1 LRRPDPDPPVI
12 PLWLK
17 LAYTAM
23 AAAILIVYWFRYG
36 PANYLWLSDVALIL
50 LVPALWLES
59 ALLTSVVAAGTL
71 ALELFWVVDLLAR
84 LLFGHRSQG
93 LTGYM
98 FDTGR
103 PAWLRGL
110 SLYHLVLPALT
121 LWMLFVLGYDTHAMP
136 AMLVLGWIVLAASW
150 RFTDPDRNINW
161 VHGFGGGPRTTRAP
175 ASRLLALMCAYP
187 LLVWLPTHL
196 ALTWLFGKL

>member
-1 LRRPDPDPPVI
+1 MF

-17 LAYTAM
+17 LAYSAM
-23 AAAILIVYWFRYG
+23 AAGILIAYWFRYG
-36 PANYLWLSDVALIL
+36 PTNYLWLSDVALIL

-59 ALLTSVVAAGTL
+59 ALLTSIVAVGTL

-84 LLFGHRSQG
+84 LMLGHRSQG

-98 FDTGR
+98 FDARR
-103 PAWLRGL
+103 PPWLRGL
-110 SLYHLVLPALT
+110 SLFHLVLPALT
-121 LWMLFVLGYDTHAMP
+121 IWMLFILGYDSRALP

-161 VHGFGGGPRTTRAP
+161 VHGFGGGARTARAP
-175 ASRLLALMCAYP
+175 AGRLLALMCAYP
-187 LLVWLPTHL
+187 LLVWLPTHALL
-196 ALTWLFGKL
+196 AWLFPAV

>member
-1 LRRPDPDPPVI
+1 MF

-23 AAAILIVYWFRYG
+23 AAAVLIVYWFRYG

-59 ALLTSVVAAGTL
+59 ALLASVVAVGTL

-98 FDTGR
+98 FDAR
-103 PAWLRGL
+103 LPYWLRGL
-110 SLYHLVLPALT
+110 SLFHLVLPALT
-121 LWMLFVLGYDTHAMP
+121 IWMLLVLGYDSHALP
-136 AMLVLGWIVLAASW
+136 VMLALGWVVLAASW
-150 RFTDPDRNINW
+150 RFTDPQKNINW
-161 VHGFGGGPRTTRAP
+161 VHGVGGGPRPTRSP
-175 ASRLLALMCAYP
+175 PGRLLLLMGAYP
-187 LLVWLPTHL
+187 LLVWLPTHYLL
-196 ALTWLFGKL
+196 AWLFPAV

>member
-1 LRRPDPDPPVI
+1 ML

-23 AAAILIVYWFRYG
+23 AAGILVVYWFRYG

-84 LLFGHRSQG
+84 LLFGHRSEG

-98 FDTGR
+98 FDDRR
-103 PAWLRGL
+103 PPWLRGL

-121 LWMLFVLGYDTHAMP
+121 IWMLLVLGYDTRALP
-136 AMLVLGWIVLAASW
+136 VMLILGWIVLAASW
-150 RFTDPDRNINW
+150 RFTDPQKNINW
-161 VHGFGGGPRTTRAP
+161 VHGLGGGPRSARASP
-175 ASRLLALMCAYP
+175 GRLLALMCAYP
-187 LLVWLPTHL
+187 LLVWLPTHWLL
-196 ALTWLFGKL
+196 AWLFVRMGSE

>member
-1 LRRPDPDPPVI
+1 MI
-12 PLWLK
+12 PFWLK

-23 AAAILIVYWFRYG
+23 AAGVLIAYWFRYG

-71 ALELFWVVDLLAR
+71 ALELFWVVDWLAR
-84 LLFGHRSQG
+84 LLFGHRSRG

-98 FDTGR
+98 FDTAL
-103 PAWLRGL
+103 PLWQRGL
-110 SLYHLVLPALT
+110 SLYHLVVPTLT
-121 LWMLFVLGYDTHAMP
+121 IWLLFALGYDTRALP
-136 AMLVLGWIVLAASW
+136 AMLLLGWTVLAASW
-150 RFTDPDRNINW
+150 RFTAPGKNINW
-161 VHGFGGGPRTTRAP
+161 VHGFGGGARSKRAP
-175 ASRLLALMCAYP
+175 VGRLLALMLAFP

-196 ALTWLFGKL
+196 ALSWLFGKL

>member
-1 LRRPDPDPPVI
+1 MF

-17 LAYTAM
+17 LAYTAL
-23 AAAILIVYWFRYG
+23 AAAVLIVYWFRYG

-59 ALLTSVVAAGTL
+59 ALLTSVVAVGTL

-84 LLFGHRSQG
+84 LLLGHRSQG

-98 FDTGR
+98 FDTR
-103 PAWLRGL
+103 LPPWLRGL
-110 SLYHLVLPALT
+110 SLFHLVLPALT
-121 LWMLFVLGYDTHAMP
+121 IGMLLVLGYDSRALP

-150 RFTDPDRNINW
+150 RFTNPQKNINW
-161 VHGFGGGPRTTRAP
+161 VHGLGGGARPTRSTP
-175 ASRLLALMCAYP
+175 GRLLLLMGAYP
-187 LLVWLPTHL
+187 LLIWLPSHWLL
-196 ALTWLFGKL
+196 AWLFPTA

>member
-1 LRRPDPDPPVI
+1 MF

-17 LAYTAM
+17 LAYSAM
-23 AAAILIVYWFRYG
+23 AAGILIAYWFRYG
-36 PANYLWLSDVALIL
+36 PTNYLWLSDVALIL

-59 ALLTSVVAAGTL
+59 ALLTSIVAVGTL

-84 LLFGHRSQG
+84 LMLGHRSHG

-98 FDTGR
+98 FDARR
-103 PAWLRGL
+103 PPWLRGL
-110 SLYHLVLPALT
+110 SLFHLVLPALT
-121 LWMLFVLGYDTHAMP
+121 IWMLFILGYDSRALP

-161 VHGFGGGPRTTRAP
+161 VHGFGGGARTARAP
-175 ASRLLALMCAYP
+175 AGRLLALMCAYP
-187 LLVWLPTHL
+187 LLVWLPTHALL
-196 ALTWLFGKL
+196 AWLFPAV

>member
-1 LRRPDPDPPVI
+1 MF

-23 AAAILIVYWFRYG
+23 AAAVLIVYWFRYG

-59 ALLTSVVAAGTL
+59 ALLTSIVAVGTL

-84 LLFGHRSQG
+84 LLFGHRSEG

-98 FDTGR
+98 FDARR
-103 PAWLRGL
+103 PPWLRGV
-110 SLYHLVLPALT
+110 SLFHLVLPALT
-121 LWMLFVLGYDTHAMP
+121 IWMLIILGYDSRALP
-136 AMLVLGWIVLAASW
+136 IMLVLGWIVLAASW

-161 VHGFGGGPRTTRAP
+161 VHGFGGGARPARAP
-175 ASRLLALMCAYP
+175 IGRLLALMCAYP
-187 LLVWLPTHL
+187 LLVWLPTHALL
-196 ALTWLFGKL
+196 AWLFRAV

>member
-1 LRRPDPDPPVI
+1 ML

-23 AAAILIVYWFRYG
+23 AAGILVAYWFRYG
-36 PANYLWLSDVALIL
+36 PANYLWLSDLALIL

-59 ALLTSVVAAGTL
+59 ALLASVVAVGTL

-84 LLFGHRSQG
+84 LLFGHRSEG

-98 FDTGR
+98 FDARR
-103 PAWLRGL
+103 PPWLRGL
-110 SLYHLVLPALT
+110 SLYHVVLPALT
-121 LWMLFVLGYDTHAMP
+121 IWMLFILGYDSRALP

-150 RFTDPDRNINW
+150 CFTDPDRNINW
-161 VHGFGGGPRTTRAP
+161 VHGFGGGARAARAP
-175 ASRLLALMCAYP
+175 VGRLLVTMGAFA
-187 LLVWLPTHL
+187 LLVWLPTHWLL
-196 ALTWLFGKL
+196 AWLFRAV

>member
-1 LRRPDPDPPVI
+1 MF

-23 AAAILIVYWFRYG
+23 AAGVLIVYWFRYG

-59 ALLTSVVAAGTL
+59 ALLTSVVAVGTL
-71 ALELFWVVDLLAR
+71 ALELFWVADVLAR

-98 FDTGR
+98 FDARR
-103 PAWLRGL
+103 PRWLRGL
-110 SLYHLVLPALT
+110 SLYHVVLPALT
-121 LWMLFVLGYDTHAMP
+121 IWMLFILGYDSRALP
-136 AMLVLGWIVLAASW
+136 VMLILGGIVLAASW
-150 RFTDPDRNINW
+150 RFTDPELNINW
-161 VHGFGGGPRTTRAP
+161 VHGLGGGARSRRAP
-175 ASRLLALMCAYP
+175 VARLVVTMGAFA
-187 LLVWLPTHL
+187 LLVWLPTHWL
-196 ALTWLFGKL
+196 LEWLFRAA

>member
-1 LRRPDPDPPVI
+1 MI

-23 AAAILIVYWFRYG
+23 AAGILIVYWFRYG

-59 ALLTSVVAAGTL
+59 ALLTSVVAVGTL
-71 ALELFWVVDLLAR
+71 ALELFWCVDLFAR
-84 LLFGHRSQG
+84 LLFGHRGEG

-98 FDTGR
+98 FDARR
-103 PAWLRGL
+103 PPWLRGL
-110 SLYHLVLPALT
+110 SLFHLVLPALT
-121 LWMLFVLGYDTHAMP
+121 VWMLFVLGYDARALP
-136 AMLVLGWIVLAASW
+136 AMLALGWILLAASW

-161 VHGFGGGPRTTRAP
+161 VHGVGSGPHAARAP
-175 ASRLLALMCAYP
+175 ASRLLALMCAY
-187 LLVWLPTHL
+187 LLLIWLPTHWLL
-196 ALTWLFGKL
+196 AWLFPRV

>member
-1 LRRPDPDPPVI
+1 MF

-17 LAYTAM
+17 LVYTAI
-23 AAAILIVYWFRYG
+23 AAAVLIVYWFRYG

-59 ALLTSVVAAGTL
+59 ALLASVVAVGTL

-98 FDTGR
+98 FDARR
-103 PAWLRGL
+103 PSWLRGL
-110 SLYHLVLPALT
+110 SLFHLVLPALT
-121 LWMLFVLGYDTHAMP
+121 IWMLMVLGYDSRALFL
-136 AMLVLGWIVLAASW
+136 MLALGWILLAASW
-150 RFTDPDRNINW
+150 RFTDPQKNINW
-161 VHGFGGGPRTTRAP
+161 VHGVGGGPRPRRSP
-175 ASRLLALMCAYP
+175 PGRLLQLMGAYALM
-187 LLVWLPTHL
+187 VWLPSHWLL
-196 ALTWLFGKL
+196 AWLFPAV